1 MNVGVAT
8 GLPASFA
15 GIPVAQTG
23 GAEIDR
29 TRTEAAALR
38 RAEAADAQA
47 EKAAGIGETDGEDHQ
62 TDDRDADGRRPWEFG
77 PAPTAVSQNALEAE
91 EPRQSKDLSGEAGGQ
106 LDLTG

>member
-8 GLPASFA
+8 GIQASIA
-15 GIPVAQTG
+15 GIPVAQTSG
-23 GAEIDR
+23 SDIDR
-29 TRTEAAALR
+29 ARTDTAAQQ
-38 RAEAADAQA
+38 RANATDANA

-77 PAPTAVSQNALEAE
+77 GSKKAAKPQAE
-91 EPRQSKDLSGEAGGQ
+91 DESGVRLSKDLTGESGGQ